1 MEDRDNK
8 GKFVKGHA
16 GAKPIGA
23 THKDTSRIRSFI
35 KELIENNF
43 EQVIQDIQLLDPKE
57 RVQAITN
64 LIEYAIPKLNR
75 TELVEDK
82 EIEQFDFSKLS
93 DDELRQYITIG
104 RKLKQSNS
112 RDL

>member
-1 MEDRDNK
+1 MENRDTK
-8 GKFVKGHA
+8 GKFVKGHG

-23 THKDTSRIRSFI
+23 THKDTSRIRTFI

-57 RVQAITN
+57 RVNAISN
-64 LIEYAIPKLNR
+64 LIEYAIPKLSR

-82 EIEQFDFSKLS
+82 ETETLDFSKLT
-93 DDELRQYITIG
+93 DEELRQYVNIG
-104 RKLKQSNS
+104 RKLKQG
-112 RDL
+112 